1 MVIVADLP
9 GEIKAACTH
18 KPVCGVNDETYGHLC
33 LGRLRCSLLQKMISC
48 VLGFLYLASSFSFS
62 FIRGSFIDQG
72 NLWLVM
78 QALKEGILIE
88 VISVNQ
94 QKIKSLSKN

>member
-1 MVIVADLP
+1 MLLP
-9 GEIKAACTH
+9 
-18 KPVCGVNDETYGHLC
+18 
-33 LGRLRCSLLQKMISC
+33 KMIGC

-78 QALKEGILIE
+78 QAYKEGILIE